1 MAGLRFVMITTF
13 YPPYHFGGD
22 ANYVRQ
28 LCHTLVEMGNEVE
41 VIHDIDAYKVLSNG
55 INPEPIGEP
64 EGLTVHGLQSKQPAL
79 SCFLTQQTG
88 FPIVHGRKIRRILSK
103 GNFDVIHYHNIS
115 LVGGPGILAYGNAIK
130 IYTAHEHWLVCPN
143 HVLWRHNK
151 EVCDA
156 RKCLRCSMH
165 FKRPPQLWRK
175 FGLLERKMKHVDALC
190 SPSDFSVKKH
200 KEFGLYKKME
210 VLPSYIPD
218 DLSEKKC
225 EKNAKQTPYFLFV
238 GRLEIIKGLQDVIP
252 LFNNESAPAELLIVG
267 SGVYEKEL
275 RKLAEGYNH
284 VHFLG
289 WLAPTEI
296 TSLYTNAIAAIMP
309 SICYEVFPLV
319 VLEAFR
325 TKTPIIARELGP
337 FPEIIAYSE
346 AGFIFNNT
354 SQLSEAM
361 RKLANDQILRDSMGV
376 AGRKAYEDRWSQE
389 ASMQTYFS
397 IIKKI
402 ALKSKNKL
410 ILKKLET

>member
-22 ANYVRQ
+22 ANYVQQ
-28 LCHTLVEMGNEVE
+28 LCRTLVELGHEVD
-41 VIHDIDAYKVLSNG
+41 VIHDIDAYKILSNG
-55 INPEPIGEP
+55 TDPEPIDEP
-64 EGLTVHGLQSKQPAL
+64 KGLTVHGLQSKFPGL

-88 FPIVHGRKIRRILSK
+88 FPIVHGQEIRRILSK

-115 LVGGPGILAYGNAIK
+115 LVGGPGILAYGNGIK
-130 IYTAHEHWLVCPN
+130 VYTAHEHWLVCPN

-151 EVCDA
+151 EVCEG
-156 RKCLRCSMH
+156 RECLRCSIH

-175 FGLLERKMKHVDALC
+175 LGLLERKMKHVDALC
-190 SPSDFSVKKH
+190 SPSDFSAKKH
-200 KEFGLYKKME
+200 KEFGLLREME
-210 VLPSYIPD
+210 VLPSYLPD
-218 DLSEKKC
+218 DLPDENSEIVAEQK
-225 EKNAKQTPYFLFV
+225 PYFLFV
-238 GRLEIIKGLQDVIP
+238 GRLEIIKGLQDIIP

-289 WLAPTEI
+289 WLAPTDI
-296 TSLYTNAIAAIMP
+296 TPLYAKAIAAIMP

-337 FPEIIAYSE
+337 FPEIIAYSG
-346 AGFIFNNT
+346 AGFIFNNEA
-354 SQLSEAM
+354 QLSEAM
-361 RKLANDQILRDSMGV
+361 KKLANDVTLRDGMGI
-376 AGRKAYEDRWSQE
+376 AGRRAYDDRWSQE
-389 ASMQTYFS
+389 ASMQAYFS
-397 IIKKI
+397 IIKRVAI
-402 ALKSKNKL
+402 KNKNES
-410 ILKKLET
+410 ILKRLES